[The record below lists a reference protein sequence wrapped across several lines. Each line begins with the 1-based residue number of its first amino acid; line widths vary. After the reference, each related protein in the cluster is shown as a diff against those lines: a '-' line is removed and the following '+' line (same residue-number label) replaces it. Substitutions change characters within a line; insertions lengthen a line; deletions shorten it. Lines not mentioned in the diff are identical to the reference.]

1 MSQWD
6 PGAEEPEAPSAAVLV
21 PVRLDPLSLPI
32 EGLMVET
39 GVIDASLVPRPL
51 VPTML
56 IWCPLIAVA
65 LIGPPLIPLPLIGSS
80 PIATVSPLVA
90 LAVLHPA
97 LTRVRR
103 RRTQS
108 DS

>member
-1 MSQWD
+1 
-6 PGAEEPEAPSAAVLV
+6 
-21 PVRLDPLSLPI
+21 
-32 EGLMVET
+32 
-39 GVIDASLVPRPL
+39 
-51 VPTML
+51 ML
-56 IWCPLIAVA
+56 IWSPLIAVA

-103 RRTQS
+103 RRTQT

>member
-1 MSQWD
+1 
-6 PGAEEPEAPSAAVLV
+6 
-21 PVRLDPLSLPI
+21 
-32 EGLMVET
+32 MVET

-51 VPTML
+51 VPTTL
-56 IWCPLIAVA
+56 IWSPLIAVA
-65 LIGPPLIPLPLIGSS
+65 LIGPPLISLPLIGSS
-80 PIATVSPLVA
+80 PIGTISALIA

-97 LTRVRR
+97 LARVRG